1 MKFNERLRMLRKKA
15 GLTQT
20 ELAEAAGSTM
30 RSIQNYE
37 AGKRYPQNI
46 EIAKKLAAALGV
58 TSGELLGEEGEIIV
72 DAGERGGR
80 ASARELRELV
90 ENLSCLFAGGELTE
104 DDRDAAMQ
112 ALSEAYWIAKN
123 NAKKYSNK
131 K

>member
-1 MKFNERLRMLRKKA
+1 MKFNERLRMLRKKS

-72 DAGERGGR
+72 DAEKRGVMVSP
-80 ASARELRELV
+80 A
-90 ENLSCLFAGGELTE
+90 FAVCVNCLTE
-104 DDRDAAMQ
+104 EFPIEKTELER
-112 ALSEAYWIAKN
+112 SEFCRYRRHYAG
-123 NAKKYSNK
+123 
-131 K
+131 

>member
-1 MKFNERLRMLRKKA
+1 MEFKERLRTLRKKA

-46 EIAKKLAAALGV
+46 EIARNLAAALGV
-58 TSGELLGEEGEIIV
+58 TANELLGDDNTV
-72 DAGERGGR
+72 NSASDAGT
-80 ASARELRELV
+80 SAQELKELV

-104 DDRDAAMQ
+104 EDRDAAMQ
-112 ALSEAYWIAKN
+112 AVTEAYWIAKR
-123 NAKKYSNK
+123 NAQKYSKNK
-131 K
+131 

>member
-46 EIAKKLAAALGV
+46 DIAKKLATALGV
-58 TSGELLGEEGEIIV
+58 TAGELLGEEENTV
-72 DAGERGGR
+72 AVKWRSDRV
-80 ASARELRELV
+80 SSRELNGLV
-90 ENLSCLFAGGELTE
+90 ENISCLFAGGELTE
-104 DDRDAAMQ
+104 EDRDAAMQ
-112 ALSEAYWIAKN
+112 ALTEAYWIAKN